1 MTSSKQDD
9 HAPESQVD
17 RVYNEIGVSYSTTR
31 RPDPRIEQ
39 QILDALGNARSVV
52 NVGAG
57 TGAYE
62 PADRDVL
69 AIEPSSVMR
78 AQRPAGAA
86 RCIDGHAEAL
96 PLLDHSFDAA
106 MALLSLH
113 HWKDWRAG
121 VHELRRV
128 ARTRI
133 VIFTYDPAFAG
144 SWWLKRDY
152 LSKLVALDIA
162 RFPTIAEQA
171 AAAGED
177 TAIEAVPIPHD
188 CADGFLGAY
197 WRRPRAYLD
206 PDIRAGISTFHLPG
220 ADALLGG
227 LEHLANDLD
236 DGRWKQR
243 NRDILD
249 RTELD
254 LGYRLLVAGSARS
267 D

>member
-1 MTSSKQDD
+1 MRGRSSTLARAPALMSQPTATSSLLSRPASCERS
-9 HAPESQVD
+9 APPAPRAASTGTQ
-17 RVYNEIGVSYSTTR
+17 RRCRCLTTR
-31 RPDPRIEQ
+31 
-39 QILDALGNARSVV
+39 S
-52 NVGAG
+52 
-57 TGAYE
+57 
-62 PADRDVL
+62 
-69 AIEPSSVMR
+69 MR
-78 AQRPAGAA
+78 RW
-86 RCIDGHAEAL
+86 RC
-96 PLLDHSFDAA
+96 S
-106 MALLSLH
+106 SLH

-121 VHELRRV
+121 VDELRRV

-188 CADGFLGAY
+188 CADGFLGAD

-206 PDIRAGISTFHLPG
+206 PDIRAGISPTFLPPG

-227 LEHLANDLD
+227 LDPPPRPR
-236 DGRWKQR
+236 RWPVEAAQPR
-243 NRDILD
+243 HPRPPCSS
-249 RTELD
+249 TSAT
-254 LGYRLLVAGSARS
+254 GYS
-267 D
+267 

>member
-1 MTSSKQDD
+1 MAAENQS
-9 HAPESQVD
+9 D
-17 RVYNEIGVSYSTTR
+17 RVYDEIGVSYSTTR
-31 RPDPRIEQ
+31 RPDPRIERR
-39 QILDALGNARSVV
+39 IVDALGDAGSVV

-57 TGAYE
+57 AGAYE
-62 PADRDVL
+62 PGDRDVL
-69 AIEPSSVMR
+69 AVEPSAVMR

-86 RCIDGHAEAL
+86 RCIEGRAEAL
-96 PLLDHSFDAA
+96 PLADRSFDAA
-106 MALLSLH
+106 MTLLSLH

-121 VHELRRV
+121 VAELRRV

-171 AAAGED
+171 GAAGES
-177 TAIEAVPIPHD
+177 TVVETVPIPHD
-188 CADGFLGAY
+188 CTDGFLGAY

-206 PDIRAGISTFHLPG
+206 PRIRAGISTFHLPG

-227 LEHLANDLD
+227 LERLASDLD
-236 DGRWKQR
+236 DGRWEQR

-249 RTELD
+249 HTELN
-254 LGYRLLVAGSARS
+254 LGYRLLIATC
-267 D
+267 